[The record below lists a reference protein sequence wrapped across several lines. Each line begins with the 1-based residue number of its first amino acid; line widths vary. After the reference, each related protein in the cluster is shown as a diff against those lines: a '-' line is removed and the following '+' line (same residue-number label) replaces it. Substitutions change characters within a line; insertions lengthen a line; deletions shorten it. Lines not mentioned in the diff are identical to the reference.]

1 LGVTFLAD
9 SHCERDILKLESKKQ
24 IIKSLSLENL
34 ASKQKLSRLLKSK

>member
-24 IIKSLSLENL
+24 IIKSNF
-34 ASKQKLSRLLKSK
+34 RLKI